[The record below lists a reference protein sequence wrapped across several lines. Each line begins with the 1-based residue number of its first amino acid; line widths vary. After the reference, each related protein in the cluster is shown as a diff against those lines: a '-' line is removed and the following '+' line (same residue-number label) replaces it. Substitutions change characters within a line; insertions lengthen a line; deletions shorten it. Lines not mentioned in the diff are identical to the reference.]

1 MTRFTHRLAQREDI
15 PTIKAIMEA
24 SMVEMNR
31 GVLSEE
37 ELIAAKETMG
47 VDETLIDD
55 QTYFLIETE
64 AGGKT
69 VAVACG
75 GWGKRRTLYGGRHTE
90 GRDDSFSDPATE
102 PARIRAM
109 FTHPDWVRRGIGT
122 LLLDLGEGAA
132 RDAGYQSIELG
143 STVAGIPLYEARGY
157 VPFHREET
165 VAANGVVKTVLH
177 MRKSL
182 AEPAGA

>member
-1 MTRFTHRLAQREDI
+1 MVSFTHRLAQRDDI

-24 SMVEMNR
+24 SMVAMNQ
-31 GVLSEE
+31 GVLTDE

-47 VDETLIDD
+47 VDETLIED

-64 AGGKT
+64 VDGHT
-69 VAVACG
+69 VAAACG
-75 GWGKRRTLYGGRHTE
+75 GWGKRRTLYGGGHTA
-90 GRDDSFSDPATE
+90 GRDDSFSDPETE

-109 FTHPDWVRRGIGT
+109 FTHPDWVRKGIGT

-132 RDAGYQSIELG
+132 RAAGYKTIELG

-157 VPFHREET
+157 VPFHREDN
-165 VAANGVVKTVLH
+165 VAANGAVKTVLH

-182 AEPAGA
+182 V